1 MNQRMNESVSHST
14 NEKEKHTREQCG
26 ANCSQRLRDGL
37 KRKARK
43 ARGEKK
49 KDQKEK
55 RKRRKEKDNMTQD
68 NNMRK
73 KN

>member
-37 KRKARK
+37 KRKSTKGKRGKKRK
-43 ARGEKK
+43 IKKKKEREEKK
-49 KDQKEK
+49 K
-55 RKRRKEKDNMTQD
+55 TT
-68 NNMRK
+68 
-73 KN
+73 